1 MELLHRFPEV
11 LHSPL
16 VPVITPSQIELIS
29 FWVTGI
35 AFLQLLLFF
44 TTKLRAQPLR
54 YLPRDLLLHGE
65 RVGNFAVVLL
75 APKLLV
81 VAHVNQSGANG
92 QVVAALQNSAR
103 QDRTHA
109 QILARRKRLDLF
121 CLVTSDRRAG
131 DHSQIR
137 KLREAVDDAFGQTI
151 GKILGFGIVILVSK
165 RQDGDRVDCHFSIAR
180 VQISSQSNT

>member
-1 MELLHRFPEV
+1 LQGDWSSDVCSSDLTLRESLRLLIGLACRTTGVLLKQRVTVCKSDVSERVIRVLVRCLLELLHRFPEV

-44 TTKLRAQPLR
+44 TAKLCAQPLR

-65 RVGNFAVVLL
+65 CVANLAVVLL

-81 VAHVNQSGANG
+81 VAHVNQ
-92 QVVAALQNSAR
+92 R
-103 QDRTHA
+103 
-109 QILARRKRLDLF
+109 
-121 CLVTSDRRAG
+121 
-131 DHSQIR
+131 
-137 KLREAVDDAFGQTI
+137 
-151 GKILGFGIVILVSK
+151 
-165 RQDGDRVDCHFSIAR
+165 
-180 VQISSQSNT
+180 